1 MSSGSVVTRVC
12 HCVLYG
18 SWTSVR
24 IQDMNVMNKDEQ
36 KGHISIAWP
45 YIHVTILPGQTA
57 NAPYVGTGLK

>member
-1 MSSGSVVTRVC
+1 
-12 HCVLYG
+12 
-18 SWTSVR
+18 
-24 IQDMNVMNKDEQ
+24 MNVMNKDEQ